1 MPLGFLSP
9 LHKASRQHVRSADV
23 KGFHAVTGAV
33 EKITQ
38 VRLRERRGC
47 PGTDLTL
54 PRWPQRDVDPTPA
67 RSTKR

>member
-38 VRLRERRGC
+38 VRLRER
-47 PGTDLTL
+47 
-54 PRWPQRDVDPTPA
+54 
-67 RSTKR
+67 